1 MSLKRKKIK
10 MKESVNENIKNAIE
24 VLSNTYNNI
33 YKMFNVIEEY
43 CITNDLVSIV
53 IIDNSTDWND
63 KIFKPNNIP
72 MEHLIKTRI
81 SYAFVNKCEIK
92 NIEKSKNEKIKKF
105 TSKEVKIVEVVLND
119 EIPRVY
125 YGKIKYNDDTQI
137 SSGKSQTASIYYNL
151 KKDNLEEL
159 VKNEKRYI
167 SNKKGTNYIYKVKN
181 LLDINN
187 KEDIDKIIKELEVF

>member
-1 MSLKRKKIK
+1 MKK
-10 MKESVNENIKNAIE
+10 A
-24 VLSNTYNNI
+24 
-33 YKMFNVIEEY
+33 
-43 CITNDLVSIV
+43 
-53 IIDNSTDWND
+53 
-63 KIFKPNNIP
+63 
-72 MEHLIKTRI
+72 
-81 SYAFVNKCEIK
+81 
-92 NIEKSKNEKIKKF
+92 KKF

>member
-1 MSLKRKKIK
+1 

-63 KIFKPNNIP
+63 KILKPNNIP

-81 SYAFVNKCEIK
+81 SYAFVNECKIK

-105 TSKEVKIVEVVLND
+105 TSKEVNIVEVVLND

-137 SSGKSQTASIYYNL
+137 SSGKSQTVSIYYNL

-167 SNKKGTNYIYKVKN
+167 YNKKGTNYIYKVKN

-187 KEDIDKIIKELEVF
+187 KEDINKIIKELEVF